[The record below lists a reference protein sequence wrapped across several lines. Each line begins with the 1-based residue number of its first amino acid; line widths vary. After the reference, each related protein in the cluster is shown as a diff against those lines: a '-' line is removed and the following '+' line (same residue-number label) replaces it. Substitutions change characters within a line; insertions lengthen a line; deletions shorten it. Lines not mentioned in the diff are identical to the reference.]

1 MKNIM
6 KSVEIE
12 MNLKQLDNEI
22 KEYMKKVDI
31 QLTFID
37 IKYENRL
44 RDKELIQELTTTMD
58 ELLIYANKIK
68 DLEFQ
73 AIKNDDL
80 EVYWKCEQKI
90 AHVVETMEYIRTKY
104 MF

>member
-6 KSVEIE
+6 TSVEIE
-12 MNLKQLDNEI
+12 MNLKQIDNEI
-22 KEYMKKVDI
+22 KDLMNKIDV

-37 IKYENRL
+37 IKYKNRL
-44 RDKELIQELTTTMD
+44 RDKELLDETTIMMNK
-58 ELLIYANKIK
+58 LLVVANRLK

-73 AIKNDDL
+73 SIKNDDL
-80 EVYWKCEQKI
+80 EVYWKCEQSIGKL
-90 AHVVETMEYIRTKY
+90 VNMMEYIRNEY

>member
-12 MNLKQLDNEI
+12 INLKQMDNEI
-22 KEYMKKVDI
+22 KELMSKIDI

-37 IKYENRL
+37 IKYEDKL
-44 RDKELIQELTTTMD
+44 RDMELIQELTITMD
-58 ELLIYANKIK
+58 KLLVLANRIK

-80 EVYWKCEQKI
+80 EVYWKCEQRI
-90 AHVVETMEYIRTKY
+90 ANVVSTMEYIRTKY

>member
-6 KSVEIE
+6 KSAQLECELLSLGKEIE
-12 MNLKQLDNEI
+12 NFIYKTELYMEI
-22 KEYMKKVDI
+22 IDMKYK
-31 QLTFID
+31 
-37 IKYENRL
+37 NRL
-44 RDKELIQELTTTMD
+44 RDKELIDETTIMMNK
-58 ELLIYANKIK
+58 LLVMVNRVK

-80 EVYWKCEQKI
+80 EVYWKCEQRI
-90 AHVVETMEYIRTKY
+90 AHIVETIGYIRNKY

>member
-6 KSVEIE
+6 TSVEIE
-12 MNLKQLDNEI
+12 MNLKCVDNEI
-22 KEYMKKVDI
+22 KDLMNKIDV

-37 IKYENRL
+37 IKYKNRL
-44 RDKELIQELTTTMD
+44 GDKELLDETTIMMNK
-58 ELLIYANKIK
+58 LLVIANRLK

-80 EVYWKCEQKI
+80 EVYWKCEQRL
-90 AHVVETMEYIRTKY
+90 AHVVETMEYIRNKY

>member
-12 MNLKQLDNEI
+12 INLKQMDKEI
-22 KEYMKKVDI
+22 KDLMNKIDV

-37 IKYENRL
+37 IKYEDKL
-44 RDKELIQELTTTMD
+44 RDEDLIQETTVMMD
-58 ELLIYANKIK
+58 KLLVMANRVK
-68 DLEFQ
+68 DLEFE
-73 AIKNDDL
+73 AIKINDYEL
-80 EVYWKCEQKI
+80 YWKCEQKI
-90 AHVVETMEYIRTKY
+90 AKVIETMEYIRTTY